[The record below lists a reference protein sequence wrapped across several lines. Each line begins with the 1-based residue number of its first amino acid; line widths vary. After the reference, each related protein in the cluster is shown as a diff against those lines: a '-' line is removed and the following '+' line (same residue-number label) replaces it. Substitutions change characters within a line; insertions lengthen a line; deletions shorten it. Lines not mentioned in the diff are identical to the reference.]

1 MDDFQNDAARRL
13 AGLSPNRRQ
22 VLKGSMIAGIA
33 AGSGLFAG
41 SAEALDAFPSK
52 PITIL
57 VPWGPGG
64 GPSQISDAVAKISAQ
79 AKYLS
84 QPMTLDHRPGASGLI
99 GTALVSDRKGDPY
112 VFMPGGGAL
121 LLQAV
126 LGESPVDPLTGL
138 TPLALSTLDSSVVIA
153 AANSPYNTLADV
165 TAELKK
171 KPRSVTMAGAGGSG
185 WDSVVANTLGAAAGV
200 EFNQIPFA
208 SGAEVQAAVLGG
220 QVAVGSRQL
229 SNAQELI
236 SAGQIKALAIFDAER
251 NPSLPDVPTM
261 KELGYD
267 VVLNLARGWFGPPG
281 LKDEEVQWYGELF
294 KKLSTNGTWVDY
306 VQKSGSQ
313 NKYLGPAEW
322 RGFIQQTMQTIQRI
336 YKQIGLIK

>member
-1 MDDFQNDAARRL
+1 MGERHDGHHLIA
-13 AGLSPNRRQ
+13 SPNRRQ
-22 VLKGSMIAGIA
+22 VLMGTLLGGVAA
-33 AGSGLFAG
+33 AGSGLLPQAAAAQ
-41 SAEALDAFPSK
+41 SSFPNK

-57 VPWGPGG
+57 VPWGAGG
-64 GPSQISDAVAKISAQ
+64 GPSQISDAVSKISAQ
-79 AKYLS
+79 AGYSS

-200 EFNQIPFA
+200 EFNQIPFE

-236 SAGQIKALAIFDAER
+236 GSGQLKALAIFDAER
-251 NPSLPDVPTM
+251 NPRLPDVPTM
-261 KELGYD
+261 RELGYD

-281 LKDEEVQWYGELF
+281 LKDEEVQWYAELF
-294 KKLSTNGTWVDY
+294 RKLSENDDWKNY
-306 VQKSGSQ
+306 VEKSGSE
-313 NKYLGPAEW
+313 NKYLGPDDW
-322 RGFIQQTMQTIQRI
+322 RAFIEQTMNTIKAN
-336 YKQIGLIK
+336 YTKLGLIK

>member
-1 MDDFQNDAARRL
+1 MSDERSSYSASTCHLPNRRVILKGTVL
-13 AGLSPNRRQ
+13 AGL
-22 VLKGSMIAGIA
+22 A
-33 AGSGLFAG
+33 AGSGMFAEPGFAG
-41 SAEALDAFPSK
+41 EGFPNK

-64 GPSQISDAVAKISAQ
+64 GPSQISDAVAKISAK
-79 AKYLS
+79 ANYLS

-99 GTALVSDRKGDPY
+99 GTALVSDRRGNPY

-126 LGESPVDPLTGL
+126 LGESPVDPLKGL

-153 AANSPYNTLADV
+153 AANSPYKTLADV
-165 TAELKK
+165 TGELKK
-171 KPRSVTMAGAGGSG
+171 KPRSVTMAGAGGTG

-200 EFNQIPFA
+200 EFNQIPFG

-220 QVAVGSRQL
+220 QVAIGSRQL

-236 SAGQIKALAIFDAER
+236 NAGQLKALAIFDAER
-251 NPSLPDVPTM
+251 NPRLPEVPTM
-261 KELGYD
+261 RELGYD

-281 LKDEEVQWYGELF
+281 MEDTEVQWYSDLF
-294 KKLSTNGTWVDY
+294 KKLSQNPEWIDY
-306 VQKSGSQ
+306 VAKSGSE
-313 NKYLGPAEW
+313 NKYLGASEW
-322 RGFIQQTMQTIQRI
+322 GAFIAQTMITIEKI
-336 YKQIGLIK
+336 YKKMGLIK